1 MNLTQDDPLHHFQQV
16 GAVARQTLTIL
27 YEGLSA
33 EGCALPQDRQDRL
46 HTTLDHLGNI
56 REGFIISLRTRAVR
70 DASEM
75 RALVRHI
82 LQDWSWLQEFGW
94 RSGQE
99 GDIEIPQAQ
108 LVAFAHS
115 LIALS
120 LLPGLPSSAV
130 TFPLGRPTYAD
141 IPVPRTPGEVLE
153 RIEEMENVITEASL
167 EPIARIG
174 RESLRRTYGYFE
186 VSAWLITSHLAR
198 FGNA

>member
-1 MNLTQDDPLHHFQQV
+1 MNLMQDDSLYHFQQV
-16 GAVARQTLTIL
+16 GAVARQTLNIL
-27 YEGLSA
+27 YQGLSA
-33 EGCALPQDRQDRL
+33 AGRPLPQDHQDRL
-46 HTTLDHLGNI
+46 YLTLDHLGNI
-56 REGFIISLRTRAVR
+56 REGFVISLRTRDVR

-82 LQDWSWLQEFGW
+82 LQDWSWLREFGW
-94 RSGQE
+94 QPGQA

-115 LIALS
+115 MIALA

-153 RIEEMENVITEASL
+153 RIEEMENVISEASL

-186 VSAWLITSHLAR
+186 VSAWLVASHLAR